1 MVLALLPDGFPDS
14 TVMKKD
20 LQQYLPVGFA
30 LSEARQA
37 FRKVALVYV
46 DERTQ
51 VPHIQLLSPIQHFCQ
66 ANYKLSSEL
75 SNAITT
81 FYANFIVSHHD
92 YTIAAHHVIVPL
104 PIRSSRNFSQSIQ
117 IGLNTC
123 HKTKLFSRF
132 LGQKAQIE
140 QQTTHL
146 YLSIPNPTQSG
157 PIGTMGPV

>member
-1 MVLALLPDGFPDS
+1 MVLALLPDGCPDS

-20 LQQYLPVGFA
+20 LQQHLPIGFA
-30 LSEARQA
+30 FSDALQTLRRA
-37 FRKVALVYV
+37 ALVYV

-51 VPHIQLLSPIQHFCQ
+51 VSRIRLLSPIQHFCQ

-104 PIRSSRNFSQSIQ
+104 PIRSSRNFS
-117 IGLNTC
+117 
-123 HKTKLFSRF
+123 
-132 LGQKAQIE
+132 
-140 QQTTHL
+140 
-146 YLSIPNPTQSG
+146 
-157 PIGTMGPV
+157 